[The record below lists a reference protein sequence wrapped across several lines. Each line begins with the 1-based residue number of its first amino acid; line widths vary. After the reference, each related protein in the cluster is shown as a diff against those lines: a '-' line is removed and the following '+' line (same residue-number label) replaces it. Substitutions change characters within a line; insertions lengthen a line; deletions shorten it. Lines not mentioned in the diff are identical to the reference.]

1 MYPRTRDCKEALQ
14 MYSIGK
20 FAKKIGVTQQ
30 TLRNW
35 HKQGILIP
43 ASITK
48 SGYRY
53 YSEKQLREYLG
64 KKAKSQTERI
74 TIGYCRIS
82 STKQKDALERQ
93 IEDMKNYLIAQ
104 GKPFQIIHDIGS
116 GINYNKKGL
125 RQIIKRITQG
135 EVNKVV
141 IMDRDRLVRFGFDL
155 IEYIASLYD
164 CEIEIIDH
172 TEKVEEQE
180 LVEDLVKV
188 ITTFS
193 GRLKGEQA
201 KQTKK
206 LVKELASSLSN
217 T

>member
-1 MYPRTRDCKEALQ
+1 

-43 ASITK
+43 ASVTK

-53 YSEKQLREYLG
+53 YSENQLREYLG
-64 KKAKSQTERI
+64 KKVKSQVDKI

-82 STKQKDALERQ
+82 STNQKDALERQ

-104 GKPFQIIHDIGS
+104 GKPFQIIHDVGS
-116 GINYNKKGL
+116 GINYKKKGL
-125 RQIIKRITQG
+125 RQIIKRLTQG
-135 EVNKVV
+135 EVDKIVL
-141 IMDRDRLVRFGFDL
+141 MDKDRLVRFGFDL
-155 IEYIASLYD
+155 IEYMAALYD

-172 TEKVEEQE
+172 TEKIEEQE
-180 LVEDLVKV
+180 LIEDFVKV
-188 ITTFS
+188 IDIFS
-193 GRLKGEQA
+193 SKLQGKHANQA
-201 KQTKK
+201 KK
-206 LVKELASSLSN
+206 LVRELTTNLLN